1 MGHEAGLQGIAM
13 MTAPHA
19 NDAGSRIDLSR
30 QFLLAMPGR
39 VSGELANTV
48 IYVCEHT
55 EHGAL
60 GLVINRPTDLT
71 IGDLL
76 QRIDLPLSLEIGP
89 VRESP
94 VFFGGPVQTDRGF
107 VLHMPRGE
115 YSSSIELGG
124 DVALTTSRDVLQDVA
139 AGHGPAQL
147 LVTLGYAGWGAG
159 QLEDELARN
168 AWLNVLASNE
178 ILFDTPAEDRYD
190 AALAQLGIRAS
201 MLASDAGH
209 A

>member
-1 MGHEAGLQGIAM
+1 
-13 MTAPHA
+13 MTTEPHDSTG
-19 NDAGSRIDLSR
+19 DARMDLSR
-30 QFLLAMPGR
+30 QFLLAMPGM

-60 GLVINRPTDLT
+60 GLVVNRPTDLT

-89 VRESP
+89 VREAP

-107 VLHMPRGE
+107 VLHVPRGQ
-115 YSSSIELGG
+115 YSSSIALGD

-139 AGHGPAQL
+139 AGNGPARL

-159 QLEDELARN
+159 QLEHELSRN
-168 AWLNVLASNE
+168 AWLNVLASHE
-178 ILFDTPAEDRYD
+178 ILFETPAEQRYD

-201 MLASDAGH
+201 MLTGAAGH

>member
-1 MGHEAGLQGIAM
+1 MGLRAGLQGTAM
-13 MTAPHA
+13 TTEPHA
-19 NDAGSRIDLSR
+19 ADTGTRIDLSR
-30 QFLLAMPGR
+30 QFLLAMPGM

-48 IYVCEHT
+48 IYICEHT

-89 VRESP
+89 VQESP

-107 VLHMPRGE
+107 VLHVPRGA
-115 YSSSIELGG
+115 YTSSIELGD

-139 AGHGPAQL
+139 AGHGPARL

-168 AWLNVLASNE
+168 AWLNVLASND
-178 ILFDTPAEDRYD
+178 IMFDLPAEDRYD

>member
-1 MGHEAGLQGIAM
+1 
-13 MTAPHA
+13 MTKESHPSG
-19 NDAGSRIDLSR
+19 DRPSMDLSR

-71 IGDLL
+71 VGDLL
-76 QRIDLPLSLEIGP
+76 QRIDLKLSLEIGP
-89 VRESP
+89 VRKAP

-107 VLHMPRGE
+107 VLHVPRRQ
-115 YSSSIELGG
+115 YSSSIALGD

-139 AGHGPAQL
+139 DGHGPEHM

-168 AWLNVLASNE
+168 AWLNVLSSNQ
-178 ILFDTPAEDRYD
+178 ILFDLPPDERYD

-201 MLASDAGH
+201 MLTGDAGH

>member
-1 MGHEAGLQGIAM
+1 MVSSTSRFE
-13 MTAPHA
+13 T
-19 NDAGSRIDLSR
+19 GSHVDLSR
-30 QFLLAMPGR
+30 QFLLAMPGM
-39 VSGELANTV
+39 VSGELASTV
-48 IYVCEHT
+48 IYICEHT

-76 QRIDLPLSLEIGP
+76 QRIDLKLSLEIGP
-89 VRESP
+89 ISQSP

-115 YSSSIELGG
+115 YSSSIALGD
-124 DVALTTSRDVLQDVA
+124 DVALTTSRDILQDVA
-139 AGHGPAQL
+139 NGRGPAQI
-147 LVTLGYAGWGAG
+147 LVTLGYAGWGSG

-168 AWLNVLASNE
+168 AWLNVMASNE
-178 ILFDTPAEDRYD
+178 VLFNIPAEDRYD
-190 AALAQLGIRAS
+190 AALAQLGINAS
-201 MLASDAGH
+201 MLTSHVGH

>member
-1 MGHEAGLQGIAM
+1 
-13 MTAPHA
+13 MTTTAHDSDTRLP
-19 NDAGSRIDLSR
+19 IDLSR
-30 QFLLAMPGR
+30 QLLLAMPGM

-60 GLVINRPTDLT
+60 GLVINRPTTLT
-71 IGDLL
+71 VGDLL
-76 QRIDLPLSLEIGP
+76 QRIDLTLSLEIGP
-89 VRESP
+89 VLEAP

-107 VLHMPRGE
+107 VLHVPRGE
-115 YSSSIELGG
+115 YSSSISLGD

-139 AGHGPAQL
+139 DGHGPARL

-159 QLEDELARN
+159 QLEDELGRN

-178 ILFDTPAEDRYD
+178 ILFETPAEERYD